1 MKLIKLSELPETGV
15 SHNER
20 IRKRTL
26 LTQDDLDPIVNY
38 ARAVFP
44 PGEKAEAHHH
54 EDIAEVFSV
63 TSGVGEIRIDDV
75 GYVLS
80 VGTTVVVEPG
90 EVHEI
95 INTGAEELVLTY
107 FGVVV

>member
-15 SHNER
+15 SHNAR
-20 IRKRTL
+20 ILKRTL
-26 LTQDDLDPIVNY
+26 LACGDLDPIINY

-44 PGEKAEAHHH
+44 PGEKAEAHRH
-54 EDIAEVFSV
+54 DDMAEVFSV
-63 TSGVGEIRIDDV
+63 SSGIGEIRINEV

-95 INTGAEELVLTY
+95 TNTGTQELVLTY
-107 FGVVV
+107 FSVVV